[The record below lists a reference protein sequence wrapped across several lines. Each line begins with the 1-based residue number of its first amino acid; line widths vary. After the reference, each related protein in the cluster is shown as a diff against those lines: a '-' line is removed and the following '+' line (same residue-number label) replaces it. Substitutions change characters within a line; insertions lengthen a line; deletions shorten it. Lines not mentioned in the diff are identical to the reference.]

1 LTTPLSAPQFP
12 NDRESIRDTRPHSL
26 TSGRRAARTD
36 GGSVPAGGSVL
47 TRHLIGLVVYY
58 AVLAGLTAVLW
69 RVSPGAR
76 ELIDPQWLGAEV
88 SQVDSVMLRA
98 TEPAG
103 APARTVSGVPPALLP
118 ALAMVGSLLLT
129 IPVAWVYVL
138 TRRRKGFR
146 QSLVHTLIILPIA
159 VAGMLVLVQH
169 SITLAFS
176 LAGIVAL
183 VRFRNTLDD
192 TKDAVYIF
200 VATGIGIAAAVEAL
214 AVGAAMSILF
224 NIVVIIL
231 WALDVGRVPVGVEVP
246 TPRPRAV
253 FSEALL
259 RVHTSS
265 PGQAQKSIEALLD
278 EQSDG
283 WTLRRV
289 ESAGDGRSMLD
300 YEVKLNKHTTREVL
314 LRRILT
320 RGRPHVVG
328 VELV

>member
-1 LTTPLSAPQFP
+1 MFLL
-12 NDRESIRDTRPHSL
+12 DREPHPRHAARLS
-26 TSGRRAARTD
+26 SPRGRCAARTD
-36 GGSVPAGGSVL
+36 GGRVPAGRSVL
-47 TRHLIGLVVYY
+47 KRHLLGLAGYY
-58 AVLAGLTAVLW
+58 VVLAGLGTLLW
-69 RVSPGAR
+69 RASPTTR
-76 ELIDPQWLGAEV
+76 ELIDLNWTGAEAA
-88 SQVDSVMLRA
+88 QVDSVVLRA
-98 TEPAG
+98 NEPAMSG
-103 APARTVSGVPPALLP
+103 SSSAVSTLPTAILP
-118 ALAMVGSLLLT
+118 AMAMVGALLLT
-129 IPVAWVYVL
+129 IPVAWVHVL
-138 TRRRKGFR
+138 TRRPKGFR

-214 AVGAAMSILF
+214 AVGAAMSVLF
-224 NIVVIIL
+224 NIVIIIL
-231 WALDVGRVPVGVEVP
+231 WALDIGRVPVGLEVP
-246 TPRPRAV
+246 APRPRAL
-253 FSEALL
+253 FAEALL

-265 PGQAQKSIEALLD
+265 PGPAQKSVEALLD

-289 ESAGDGRSMLD
+289 ESGGDGRSMLD

>member
-1 LTTPLSAPQFP
+1 
-12 NDRESIRDTRPHSL
+12 
-26 TSGRRAARTD
+26 
-36 GGSVPAGGSVL
+36 
-47 TRHLIGLVVYY
+47 
-58 AVLAGLTAVLW
+58 
-69 RVSPGAR
+69 
-76 ELIDPQWLGAEV
+76 
-88 SQVDSVMLRA
+88 
-98 TEPAG
+98 
-103 APARTVSGVPPALLP
+103 
-118 ALAMVGSLLLT
+118 
-129 IPVAWVYVL
+129 VL
-138 TRRRKGFR
+138 TRRPKGFR

-169 SITLAFS
+169 SLTLAFS

-214 AVGAAMSILF
+214 AVGAAMSVLF
-224 NIVVIIL
+224 NIVIIIL
-231 WALDVGRVPVGVEVP
+231 WALDIGRVPVGVERP
-246 TPRPRAV
+246 APRPRAL
-253 FSEALL
+253 FAEALL

-265 PGQAQKSIEALLD
+265 PGPAQKSVEALLD

-289 ESAGDGRSMLD
+289 ESGGDGRSMLD

>member
-1 LTTPLSAPQFP
+1 M
-12 NDRESIRDTRPHSL
+12 
-26 TSGRRAARTD
+26 
-36 GGSVPAGGSVL
+36 PAGRSAL

-58 AVLAGLTAVLW
+58 AILAGLAAVLW
-69 RVSPGAR
+69 RASPAAR
-76 ELIDPQWLGAEV
+76 ELIDLNWAGTEAAR
-88 SQVDSVMLRA
+88 VDSIVLRPN
-98 TEPAG
+98 EPTTRD
-103 APARTVSGVPPALLP
+103 PASAVSALPPAVLP
-118 ALAMVGSLLLT
+118 ALAMIGALLLT
-129 IPVAWVYVL
+129 IPVAWVHML
-138 TRRRKGFR
+138 TRRPKGFR

-159 VAGMLVLVQH
+159 VAGMLMLVKH

-200 VATGIGIAAAVEAL
+200 VATGIGIAAAVDAL
-214 AVGAAMSILF
+214 AVGAVMSVLF
-224 NIVVIIL
+224 NIVIIIL
-231 WALDVGRVPVGVEVP
+231 WALDIGRVPVGIERP
-246 TPRPRAV
+246 APRPRAL
-253 FSEALL
+253 FAEALL
-259 RVHTSS
+259 RVHTAS
-265 PGQAQKSIEALLD
+265 PGPAQKSVEALLD

>member
-1 LTTPLSAPQFP
+1 
-12 NDRESIRDTRPHSL
+12 
-26 TSGRRAARTD
+26 
-36 GGSVPAGGSVL
+36 VPAGRSVL
-47 TRHLIGLVVYY
+47 TRHLLGLAVYY
-58 AVLAGLTAVLW
+58 AALAGLAAVLW
-69 RVSPGAR
+69 RASPAAR
-76 ELIDPQWLGAEV
+76 GLIDLDWTTAEAAR
-88 SQVDSVMLRA
+88 VDSVVLRS
-98 TEPAG
+98 TEPATRD
-103 APARTVSGVPPALLP
+103 PASTVNSLSPAVLP
-118 ALAMVGSLLLT
+118 AMAMIGALLLT
-129 IPVAWVYVL
+129 IPVAWVHVL
-138 TRRRKGFR
+138 TRRPKGFR

-214 AVGAAMSILF
+214 AVGAAMSVLF
-224 NIVVIIL
+224 NIVIIIL
-231 WALDVGRVPVGVEVP
+231 WALDIGRVPVGIEVP
-246 TPRPRAV
+246 PPRPRAM
-253 FSEALL
+253 FAEALL

-265 PGQAQKSIEALLD
+265 PGPAQKSVEALLD

>member
-1 LTTPLSAPQFP
+1 
-12 NDRESIRDTRPHSL
+12 
-26 TSGRRAARTD
+26 
-36 GGSVPAGGSVL
+36 
-47 TRHLIGLVVYY
+47 
-58 AVLAGLTAVLW
+58 
-69 RVSPGAR
+69 
-76 ELIDPQWLGAEV
+76 
-88 SQVDSVMLRA
+88 
-98 TEPAG
+98 
-103 APARTVSGVPPALLP
+103 
-118 ALAMVGSLLLT
+118 
-129 IPVAWVYVL
+129 
-138 TRRRKGFR
+138 
-146 QSLVHTLIILPIA
+146 
-159 VAGMLVLVQH
+159 VLVQH

-214 AVGAAMSILF
+214 AVGAAMSLLF
-224 NIVVIIL
+224 NIVIIIL
-231 WALDVGRVPVGVEVP
+231 WALDIGRVPVGLEVP
-246 TPRPRAV
+246 PPRPRAI

-265 PGQAQKSIEALLD
+265 PGQAQKSVEALLD

-289 ESAGDGRSMLD
+289 ESAGDGRSTLD

-320 RGRPHVVG
+320 RGRPHVAG

>member
-1 LTTPLSAPQFP
+1 M
-12 NDRESIRDTRPHSL
+12 
-26 TSGRRAARTD
+26 
-36 GGSVPAGGSVL
+36 PAGRSVL

-58 AVLAGLTAVLW
+58 ALLVGLGVVLCRT
-69 RVSPGAR
+69 SPVACD
-76 ELIDPQWLGAEV
+76 LINLNWAGAEAAR
-88 SQVDSVMLRA
+88 VDSVVLRA
-98 TEPAG
+98 TEPAPSNAVTPG
-103 APARTVSGVPPALLP
+103 GTIAPALIPAF
-118 ALAMVGSLLLT
+118 AMIGALLLT
-129 IPVAWVYVL
+129 IPVAWVHVL
-138 TRRRKGFR
+138 TRRPKGFR

-214 AVGAAMSILF
+214 AVGAAMSLLF
-224 NIVVIIL
+224 NIVIIL
-231 WALDVGRVPVGVEVP
+231 LWLLDVGRVPVGVELP
-246 TPRPRAV
+246 ASRPRAV
-253 FSEALL
+253 FTEALL

-265 PGQAQKSIEALLD
+265 PGQAQKSVEALLD

-300 YEVKLNKHTTREVL
+300 YEVKINKHTPREVL

>member
-1 LTTPLSAPQFP
+1 ML
-12 NDRESIRDTRPHSL
+12 I
-26 TSGRRAARTD
+26 
-36 GGSVPAGGSVL
+36 
-47 TRHLIGLVVYY
+47 RHLFGLVAYY
-58 AVLAGLTAVLW
+58 AALAALGVMLW
-69 RVSPGAR
+69 RASPATR
-76 ELIDPQWLGAEV
+76 QLIDLNWTGAEAA
-88 SQVDSVMLRA
+88 QVDSVVLRA
-98 TEPAG
+98 NAPVTG
-103 APARTVSGVPPALLP
+103 APVTSISSIPSALVP
-118 ALAMVGSLLLT
+118 ALAMIGALMLT
-129 IPVAWVYVL
+129 IPVAWVHVL
-138 TRRRKGFR
+138 TRRPKGFR

-214 AVGAAMSILF
+214 AVGAAMSLLF
-224 NIVVIIL
+224 NIVIIIL
-231 WALDVGRVPVGVEVP
+231 WALDIGRVPVGIEVP
-246 TPRPRAV
+246 PPRPRAI

-265 PGQAQKSIEALLD
+265 PGQAQKSVEALLD

>member
-1 LTTPLSAPQFP
+1 
-12 NDRESIRDTRPHSL
+12 
-26 TSGRRAARTD
+26 
-36 GGSVPAGGSVL
+36 VPAGRSVL
-47 TRHLIGLVVYY
+47 IRHLAGLVVYY
-58 AVLAGLTAVLW
+58 VALAGLAAALW
-69 RVSPGAR
+69 RVSPAAR
-76 ELIDPQWLGAEV
+76 GLIDLDWTTAEAAR
-88 SQVDSVMLRA
+88 VDSVILRA
-98 TEPAG
+98 NEPATRDPSSTVN
-103 APARTVSGVPPALLP
+103 ALSPAVLP
-118 ALAMVGSLLLT
+118 AMAMIGALLLT
-129 IPVAWVYVL
+129 IPVAWVHVL
-138 TRRRKGFR
+138 TRRPKGFR

-214 AVGAAMSILF
+214 AVGAAMSVLF
-224 NIVVIIL
+224 NIVIIVL
-231 WALDVGRVPVGVEVP
+231 WALDIGRVPVGIEVP
-246 TPRPRAV
+246 PPRPRAM

-265 PGQAQKSIEALLD
+265 PGQAQKSVEALLD

>member
-1 LTTPLSAPQFP
+1 M
-12 NDRESIRDTRPHSL
+12 
-26 TSGRRAARTD
+26 
-36 GGSVPAGGSVL
+36 PAGRSVL
-47 TRHLIGLVVYY
+47 TRHLIGLFVYY
-58 AVLAGLTAVLW
+58 AALAGLGVLLW
-69 RVSPGAR
+69 RTSPSAR
-76 ELIDPQWLGAEV
+76 ELIDLSWTA
-88 SQVDSVMLRA
+88 SAAARVDSVVLRA
-98 TEPAG
+98 TEPVPRQG
-103 APARTVSGVPPALLP
+103 ASDVSALPPAALP
-118 ALAMVGSLLLT
+118 TLAMIGALLLT
-129 IPVAWVYVL
+129 IPVAWVHVL
-138 TRRRKGFR
+138 TRRPKGFR

-159 VAGMLVLVQH
+159 VSGMLVLVQH

-214 AVGAAMSILF
+214 AVGAAMSLLF
-224 NIVVIIL
+224 NIVILIL
-231 WALDVGRVPVGVEVP
+231 WALDIGRVPVGIEVP
-246 TPRPRAV
+246 PPRPRAI

-265 PGQAQKSIEALLD
+265 PGQAQKSVEALLD

>member
-1 LTTPLSAPQFP
+1 
-12 NDRESIRDTRPHSL
+12 
-26 TSGRRAARTD
+26 
-36 GGSVPAGGSVL
+36 VL
-47 TRHLIGLVVYY
+47 TRHLIGLVIYY
-58 AVLAGLTAVLW
+58 TVLAGLAAVLW
-69 RVSPGAR
+69 RASPVTR
-76 ELIDPQWLGAEV
+76 ELINLNWTGAEAA
-88 SQVDSVMLRA
+88 QVDSVVLRA
-98 TEPAG
+98 TEPVTRDPTSA
-103 APARTVSGVPPALLP
+103 ATPLPSALMP
-118 ALAMVGSLLLT
+118 ALAMIGALLLT
-129 IPVAWVYVL
+129 IPVAWVHVL
-138 TRRRKGFR
+138 TRRPKGFR

-159 VAGMLVLVQH
+159 VSGMLVLVQH

-224 NIVVIIL
+224 NIVIIIL
-231 WALDVGRVPVGVEVP
+231 WALDIGRVPVGVERPVS
-246 TPRPRAV
+246 RPRAL
-253 FSEALL
+253 FAEALL
-259 RVHTSS
+259 RVHTAS
-265 PGQAQKSIEALLD
+265 PGPAQKSVEALLD

-289 ESAGDGRSMLD
+289 ESAEDGRSMLD

>member
-1 LTTPLSAPQFP
+1 
-12 NDRESIRDTRPHSL
+12 
-26 TSGRRAARTD
+26 
-36 GGSVPAGGSVL
+36 VPAGRSVL
-47 TRHLIGLVVYY
+47 TRHLIGLAGYY
-58 AVLAGLTAVLW
+58 LVLAGLGTVLW
-69 RVSPGAR
+69 RATPAAR
-76 ELIDPQWLGAEV
+76 ELIDLNWTGAEAAR
-88 SQVDSVMLRA
+88 VDSVVLRPNESPSPGA
-98 TEPAG
+98 TS
-103 APARTVSGVPPALLP
+103 TVTGLSPALLP
-118 ALAMVGSLLLT
+118 AIAMIGALLLT

-138 TRRRKGFR
+138 TRRPKGFR
-146 QSLVHTLIILPIA
+146 QSLVHTLIALPIA

-214 AVGAAMSILF
+214 AVGAAMSVLF
-224 NIVVIIL
+224 NIVIIIL
-231 WALDVGRVPVGVEVP
+231 WALDIGRVPVGLEVP
-246 TPRPRAV
+246 APRPRAL
-253 FSEALL
+253 FAEALL
-259 RVHTSS
+259 RVHTPS
-265 PGQAQKSIEALLD
+265 PGAAQKSVEALLD

>member
-1 LTTPLSAPQFP
+1 M
-12 NDRESIRDTRPHSL
+12 
-26 TSGRRAARTD
+26 
-36 GGSVPAGGSVL
+36 PAGRSVL
-47 TRHLIGLVVYY
+47 TRHLIGLVGYY
-58 AVLAGLTAVLW
+58 AVLATFGLVLW
-69 RVSPGAR
+69 RISPAAR
-76 ELIDPQWLGAEV
+76 ELIDLNWTGAEAAR
-88 SQVDSVMLRA
+88 VDSVILRA
-98 TEPAG
+98 NEPVTRD
-103 APARTVSGVPPALLP
+103 PASAVSGLPPAALP
-118 ALAMVGSLLLT
+118 AMAMIGALLLT
-129 IPVAWVYVL
+129 IPVAWVHVL
-138 TRRRKGFR
+138 TRRAKGFR

-214 AVGAAMSILF
+214 AVGAAMSVLF
-224 NIVVIIL
+224 NVVIIVL
-231 WALDVGRVPVGVEVP
+231 WALDIGRVPVGVERP
-246 TPRPRAV
+246 ASRPRPLFA
-253 FSEALL
+253 EALL
-259 RVHTSS
+259 RVHTAS
-265 PGQAQKSIEALLD
+265 PGPAQKSVETLLD

-300 YEVKLNKHTTREVL
+300 YEVTLNKHTTRDVL

>member
-1 LTTPLSAPQFP
+1 M
-12 NDRESIRDTRPHSL
+12 
-26 TSGRRAARTD
+26 
-36 GGSVPAGGSVL
+36 PAGGSVL
-47 TRHLIGLVVYY
+47 TRHLAGLVVYY
-58 AVLAGLTAVLW
+58 LVLAGLTAVLW

-76 ELIDPQWLGAEV
+76 TLIDPQWLGAQV
-88 SQVDSVMLRA
+88 AQVDSVVLRA
-98 TEPAG
+98 NTPTPASPTHVG
-103 APARTVSGVPPALLP
+103 ALPTAVLP
-118 ALAMVGSLLLT
+118 ALAMIGALLLT

-138 TRRRKGFR
+138 TRGPKGFR

-214 AVGAAMSILF
+214 AVGAAMSVLF

-231 WALDVGRVPVGVEVP
+231 WALDVGRTPIGVD
-246 TPRPRAV
+246 RPALA
-253 FSEALL
+253 EAML
-259 RVHTSS
+259 RVHASS
-265 PGQAQKSIEALLD
+265 PKKAQESVEALLD
-278 EQSDG
+278 KQSEG

-289 ESAGDGRSMLD
+289 QSADDGQATLD
-300 YEVKLNKHTTREVL
+300 YQVKLNKRTTSEKL
-314 LRRILT
+314 LRRILK
-320 RGRPHVVG
+320 RGRPHVVS

>member
-1 LTTPLSAPQFP
+1 ML
-12 NDRESIRDTRPHSL
+12 I
-26 TSGRRAARTD
+26 
-36 GGSVPAGGSVL
+36 
-47 TRHLIGLVVYY
+47 RHLFGLVAYY
-58 AVLAGLTAVLW
+58 AALAALGVMLW
-69 RVSPGAR
+69 RASPATR
-76 ELIDPQWLGAEV
+76 QLIDLNWTGAEAA
-88 SQVDSVMLRA
+88 QVDSVVLRA
-98 TEPAG
+98 NAPVTG
-103 APARTVSGVPPALLP
+103 APVTSISSIPSALVP
-118 ALAMVGSLLLT
+118 ALAMIGALMLT
-129 IPVAWVYVL
+129 IPVAWVHVL
-138 TRRRKGFR
+138 TRRPKGFR

-214 AVGAAMSILF
+214 AVGAAMSLLF
-224 NIVVIIL
+224 NIVIILL
-231 WALDVGRVPVGVEVP
+231 WALDIGRVPVGVERP
-246 TPRPRAV
+246 APRPRAA

-259 RVHTSS
+259 RVHAAS
-265 PGQAQKSIEALLD
+265 PGPAQKAVEALLD

-300 YEVKLNKHTTREVL
+300 YDVKLNKRTTRDVL

>member
-1 LTTPLSAPQFP
+1 M
-12 NDRESIRDTRPHSL
+12 
-26 TSGRRAARTD
+26 
-36 GGSVPAGGSVL
+36 PAGRSVL
-47 TRHLIGLVVYY
+47 TRHLVGLVIYY
-58 AVLAGLTAVLW
+58 VALAGLAAALW
-69 RVSPGAR
+69 RVSPAAR
-76 ELIDPQWLGAEV
+76 GLIDLDWTTAEAAR
-88 SQVDSVMLRA
+88 VDSVILRA
-98 TEPAG
+98 NEPATRD
-103 APARTVSGVPPALLP
+103 AASPANALSPAVLP
-118 ALAMVGSLLLT
+118 AMAMIGALLLT
-129 IPVAWVYVL
+129 IPVAWVHVL
-138 TRRRKGFR
+138 TRRPKGFR

-214 AVGAAMSILF
+214 AVGAAMSVLF
-224 NIVVIIL
+224 NIVIIIL
-231 WALDVGRVPVGVEVP
+231 WALDIGRVPVGIEVP
-246 TPRPRAV
+246 PPRPRAM
-253 FSEALL
+253 FAEALL

-265 PGQAQKSIEALLD
+265 PGQAQKSVEALLD

-289 ESAGDGRSMLD
+289 ESAGDGRSTLD

-320 RGRPHVVG
+320 RGKPHVVG

>member
-1 LTTPLSAPQFP
+1 ML
-12 NDRESIRDTRPHSL
+12 I
-26 TSGRRAARTD
+26 
-36 GGSVPAGGSVL
+36 
-47 TRHLIGLVVYY
+47 RHLAGLVVYY
-58 AVLAGLTAVLW
+58 AALAGLGVVLW
-69 RVSPGAR
+69 RASPAAR
-76 ELIDPQWLGAEV
+76 ELIDLSWAGEAAAR
-88 SQVDSVMLRA
+88 VDSVVLRA
-98 TEPAG
+98 NQPASSG
-103 APARTVSGVPPALLP
+103 TASEVSTLPPAALP
-118 ALAMVGSLLLT
+118 ALAMIGALLLT
-129 IPVAWVYVL
+129 IPVAWVHVL
-138 TRRRKGFR
+138 TRRPKGFR

-214 AVGAAMSILF
+214 AVGAAMSLLF
-224 NIVVIIL
+224 NIVIIIL
-231 WALDVGRVPVGVEVP
+231 WALDIGRVPVGIEVP
-246 TPRPRAV
+246 PPRPRAI

-265 PGQAQKSIEALLD
+265 PGQAQKSVEALLD

>member
-1 LTTPLSAPQFP
+1 M
-12 NDRESIRDTRPHSL
+12 
-26 TSGRRAARTD
+26 
-36 GGSVPAGGSVL
+36 PAGRSVL
-47 TRHLIGLVVYY
+47 TRHLIGLVAYY
-58 AVLAGLTAVLW
+58 TVLAGLGVVLW
-69 RVSPGAR
+69 RASPAAR
-76 ELIDPQWLGAEV
+76 ELIDLSWTPEAGAR
-88 SQVDSVMLRA
+88 VDSVVLRA
-98 TEPAG
+98 NQPASRD
-103 APARTVSGVPPALLP
+103 AAVDVSRLPPAALP
-118 ALAMVGSLLLT
+118 ALAMIGALLLT
-129 IPVAWVYVL
+129 IPVAWVHVL
-138 TRRRKGFR
+138 TRRPKGFR

-214 AVGAAMSILF
+214 AVGAAMSLLF
-224 NIVVIIL
+224 NIVIIIL
-231 WALDVGRVPVGVEVP
+231 WALDIGRVPVGIEVP
-246 TPRPRAV
+246 PPRPRAL

-265 PGQAQKSIEALLD
+265 PGQAQKSVEALLD

>member
-1 LTTPLSAPQFP
+1 M
-12 NDRESIRDTRPHSL
+12 
-26 TSGRRAARTD
+26 
-36 GGSVPAGGSVL
+36 PAGRSVL

-58 AVLAGLTAVLW
+58 TALAGLGVLLW
-69 RVSPGAR
+69 RVSPAAR
-76 ELIDPQWLGAEV
+76 ELIDLSWTADAATR
-88 SQVDSVMLRA
+88 VDSVVLR
-98 TEPAG
+98 TNEPA
-103 APARTVSGVPPALLP
+103 ARETASDVSALPPAALP
-118 ALAMVGSLLLT
+118 ALAMIGALLLT
-129 IPVAWVYVL
+129 IPVAWVHVL
-138 TRRRKGFR
+138 TRRPKGFR

-214 AVGAAMSILF
+214 AVGAAMSLLF
-224 NIVVIIL
+224 NIVIIIL
-231 WALDVGRVPVGVEVP
+231 WALDIGRVPVGIEVP
-246 TPRPRAV
+246 PPRPRAI

-265 PGQAQKSIEALLD
+265 PGQAQKSVEALLD

-300 YEVKLNKHTTREVL
+300 YEVKLNKRTTREVL

>member
-1 LTTPLSAPQFP
+1 
-12 NDRESIRDTRPHSL
+12 
-26 TSGRRAARTD
+26 
-36 GGSVPAGGSVL
+36 VPAGRSVL
-47 TRHLIGLVVYY
+47 IRHLIGLVVYY
-58 AVLAGLTAVLW
+58 AALAGLAAVLW
-69 RVSPGAR
+69 RASPAAR
-76 ELIDPQWLGAEV
+76 ALVDLSWAGEAAAR
-88 SQVDSVMLRA
+88 VDSVVLRA
-98 TEPAG
+98 NQPASS
-103 APARTVSGVPPALLP
+103 ATASEVSALPPAALP
-118 ALAMVGSLLLT
+118 ALAMIGALLLT
-129 IPVAWVYVL
+129 IPVAWVHVL
-138 TRRRKGFR
+138 TRRPKGFR
-146 QSLVHTLIILPIA
+146 QSLVHTLIILPMA
-159 VAGMLVLVQH
+159 VSGMLVLVQH

-214 AVGAAMSILF
+214 AVGAAMSLLF
-224 NIVVIIL
+224 NIVIIIL
-231 WALDVGRVPVGVEVP
+231 WALDIGRVPVGLEVP
-246 TPRPRAV
+246 PPRPRAI

-265 PGQAQKSIEALLD
+265 PGQAQKSVEALLD

-289 ESAGDGRSMLD
+289 ESAGDGRSTLD

-320 RGRPHVVG
+320 RGRPHVAG